1 MRIIFNLCTNFI
13 RFAANRIIMGQDK
26 KQERTVVH
34 LEMDGQHYYYGN
46 LKALCD
52 NWDKEKLGIA
62 YTKIRNFGLSPDQPF
77 LGEKCTIRKGIIVT
91 SPRSKN
97 EKE

>member
-1 MRIIFNLCTNFI
+1 MRIIFNLCTIFLTFVTNP
-13 RFAANRIIMGQDK
+13 IIMEQDK

-52 NWDKEKLGIA
+52 NWDKDALGVA
-62 YTKIRNFGLSPDQPF
+62 YNYLRNYGIEPDTPYV
-77 LGEKCTIRKGIIVT
+77 GKMCTIRKGIIIT
-91 SPRSKN
+91 SPRRKL
-97 EKE
+97 K